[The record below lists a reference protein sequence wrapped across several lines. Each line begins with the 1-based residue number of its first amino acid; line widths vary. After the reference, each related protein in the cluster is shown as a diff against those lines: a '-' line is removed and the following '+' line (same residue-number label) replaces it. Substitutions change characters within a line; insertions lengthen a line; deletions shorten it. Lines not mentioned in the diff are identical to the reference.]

1 MNENRKKLEIS
12 GLLLIDKPLGFSS
25 NQALS
30 KIKWIFS
37 AKKAGHT
44 GTLDPLATG
53 LLPICFGEATKFS
66 SHLLNSEKTYEA
78 SIKLGWKSSTGDAEG
93 KLTESKIISL
103 SLEKLQKELKSF
115 IGLSKQTPPM
125 FSALKYNGQPLY
137 KLAREGVKIE
147 RQEREIN
154 ISELILL
161 NYSKNIIKIEVTCSK
176 GTYIRTL
183 AEDIAN
189 KLGMDGYLTELR
201 RTKIGKLNINE
212 AFSIENISTLSSD
225 KRKSCIK
232 PTEVLVDRYP
242 KLILLDSEVDF
253 IKNGQPIKLKKKLN
267 TEIYTLFTKSKAF
280 IGLGEID
287 SNNLLKVVRLISTN
301 IN

>member
-189 KLGMDGYLTELR
+189 KLGMEGYLTELR

-242 KLILLDSEVDF
+242 KLSLLDSEVDF

>member
-115 IGLSKQTPPM
+115 VGLSKQTPPM

-147 RQEREIN
+147 RQEREID
-154 ISELILL
+154 ISKLILL

-189 KLGMDGYLTELR
+189 KLGMEGYLTELR

-242 KLILLDSEVDF
+242 KLSLLDSEVDF

>member
-1 MNENRKKLEIS
+1 MSKNKEKLKIN

-93 KLTESKIISL
+93 KLTESKIISISLDKLEEVL
-103 SLEKLQKELKSF
+103 SLF
-115 IGLSKQTPPM
+115 VGLSNQTPPM
-125 FSALKYNGQPLY
+125 FSALKHKGQPLY

-147 RQEREIN
+147 RQQRQIK
-154 ISELILL
+154 ISDLKLL
-161 NYSKNIIKIEVTCSK
+161 RYDKNIIKFKVSCSK
-176 GTYIRTL
+176 GTYVRTL

-189 KLGMDGYLTELR
+189 KLGMDGYLIDLR
-201 RTKIGKLNINE
+201 RTKIGNLSVQDALSLDKIE
-212 AFSIENISTLSSD
+212 ALSAV
-225 KRKSCIK
+225 KRNDFIK
-232 PTEVLVDRYP
+232 PTEALVDDYP
-242 KLILLDSEVDF
+242 KIFLTESEENL
-253 IKNGQPIKLKKKLN
+253 IKNGQPIQFPKKVN
-267 TEIYTLFTKSKAF
+267 SEIYRLLSKSSAF

-287 SNNLLKVVRLISTN
+287 SNNLLKAVRLISTN
-301 IN
+301 LN

>member
-1 MNENRKKLEIS
+1 MSKNKEKLKIN

-37 AKKAGHT
+37 AQKAGHT

-53 LLPICFGEATKFS
+53 LLPICLGEATKFS

-93 KLTESKIISL
+93 KLTESKIISISLNKLEEVL
-103 SLEKLQKELKSF
+103 SSF
-115 IGLSKQTPPM
+115 VGLSNQTPPM
-125 FSALKYNGQPLY
+125 FSALKHKGQPLY
-137 KLAREGVKIE
+137 KLAREGVRIE
-147 RQEREIN
+147 RQQREIK
-154 ISELILL
+154 ISELKLL
-161 NYSKNIIKIEVTCSK
+161 SYENNIIKFAVSCSK

-189 KLGMDGYLTELR
+189 KLGMDGYLIDLR
-201 RTKIGKLNINE
+201 RTKIGNLNVENALGLDKIE
-212 AFSIENISTLSSD
+212 SLSIV
-225 KRKSCIK
+225 KRNDFIK
-232 PTEVLVDRYP
+232 PTEVLVDEYP
-242 KLILLDSEVDF
+242 KIILIESEENL
-253 IKNGQPIKLKKKLN
+253 IKNGQPIQFPKKVN
-267 TEIYTLFTKSKAF
+267 SEIYRLLSKSSAF

-287 SNNLLKVVRLISTN
+287 SKNLLKAVRLLSTN
-301 IN
+301 LN

>member
-154 ISELILL
+154 ILELILL

-189 KLGMDGYLTELR
+189 KLGMDGYLIELR

-212 AFSIENISTLSSD
+212 AFSIENIWTLSSD

-242 KLILLDSEVDF
+242 KLSLLDSEVDF
-253 IKNGQPIKLKKKLN
+253 IKNGQPIKRKKKLN

-280 IGLGEID
+280 IGLGKID

>member
-147 RQEREIN
+147 RQEREID
-154 ISELILL
+154 ISKLILL

-189 KLGMDGYLTELR
+189 KLGMDGYLIELR

-242 KLILLDSEVDF
+242 KLSLLDSEVDF

-267 TEIYTLFTKSKAF
+267 TEIYTLFTKSKVF

>member
-147 RQEREIN
+147 RQEREID
-154 ISELILL
+154 ISKLILL

-189 KLGMDGYLTELR
+189 KLGMEGYLTELR

-242 KLILLDSEVDF
+242 KLSLLDSEVDF

-267 TEIYTLFTKSKAF
+267 TEIYTLFTKSKVF

-287 SNNLLKVVRLISTN
+287 SNNLLKAVRLISTN
-301 IN
+301 LN

>member
-154 ISELILL
+154 ILELILL

-212 AFSIENISTLSSD
+212 AFSIENISILSSD

-242 KLILLDSEVDF
+242 KLSLLDSEVDF

-267 TEIYTLFTKSKAF
+267 TEIYTLFTKSKVF

>member
-147 RQEREIN
+147 RQEREID
-154 ISELILL
+154 ISKLILL

-189 KLGMDGYLTELR
+189 KLGMEGYLTELR

-242 KLILLDSEVDF
+242 KLSLLDSEVDF

>member
-1 MNENRKKLEIS
+1 MSENRKKQEIS

-161 NYSKNIIKIEVTCSK
+161 NYSKDIIKIEVRCSK

>member
-154 ISELILL
+154 ILELILL

-183 AEDIAN
+183 AEDIAS
-189 KLGMDGYLTELR
+189 KLGMDGYLTQLR

-253 IKNGQPIKLKKKLN
+253 IKNGQPIKCKKKLN
-267 TEIYTLFTKSKAF
+267 TEIYTLFTKNKAF

>member
-147 RQEREIN
+147 RQEREID
-154 ISELILL
+154 ISKLILL

-242 KLILLDSEVDF
+242 KLSLLDSEVDL

-267 TEIYTLFTKSKAF
+267 TEIYTLFTKSKVF

>member
-12 GLLLIDKPLGFSS
+12 GFLLIDKPLGFSS

-189 KLGMDGYLTELR
+189 KLGMEGYLTELR

-242 KLILLDSEVDF
+242 KLSLLDSEVDF

-280 IGLGEID
+280 IGLGKID

>member
-147 RQEREIN
+147 RQEREID
-154 ISELILL
+154 ISKLILL

-189 KLGMDGYLTELR
+189 KLGMEGYLTELR

-242 KLILLDSEVDF
+242 KLSLLDSEVDF

-267 TEIYTLFTKSKAF
+267 TEIYTLFTKSKVF

>member
-147 RQEREIN
+147 RQEREID
-154 ISELILL
+154 ISKLILL

-189 KLGMDGYLTELR
+189 KLGMEGYLIELR

-242 KLILLDSEVDF
+242 KLSLLDSEVDF

-267 TEIYTLFTKSKAF
+267 TEIYTLFTKSKVF

>member
-147 RQEREIN
+147 RQEREID
-154 ISELILL
+154 ISKLILL

-176 GTYIRTL
+176 GTYIRSL

-212 AFSIENISTLSSD
+212 AFSIENISTLSPD

-267 TEIYTLFTKSKAF
+267 TEIYTLFTKSKGF
-280 IGLGEID
+280 IGLGEIE

>member
-78 SIKLGWKSSTGDAEG
+78 SIKLGWKSSTGGAEG

-147 RQEREIN
+147 RQEREID
-154 ISELILL
+154 ISKLILL

-189 KLGMDGYLTELR
+189 KLGMEGYLTELR

-242 KLILLDSEVDF
+242 KLSLLDSEVDF

-267 TEIYTLFTKSKAF
+267 TEIYTLFTKSKVF

>member
-154 ISELILL
+154 ILELILL

-189 KLGMDGYLTELR
+189 KLGMEGYLTELR

-242 KLILLDSEVDF
+242 KLSLLDSEVDF

-267 TEIYTLFTKSKAF
+267 TEIYTLFTKSKVF

>member
-1 MNENRKKLEIS
+1 MSKNKEKLKIN

-78 SIKLGWKSSTGDAEG
+78 TIKLGWKSSTGDAEG
-93 KLTESKIISL
+93 KLTESKIILL
-103 SLEKLQKELKSF
+103 SLKKLKKELKSF

-125 FSALKYNGQPLY
+125 FSALKYHGQPLY
-137 KLAREGVKIE
+137 KLARDGVKIE

-154 ISELILL
+154 IYELILL

-183 AEDIAN
+183 AEDIAK
-189 KLGMDGYLTELR
+189 KLGMDGYLIKLR

-212 AFSIENISTLSSD
+212 AFSLENIGTLSFE
-225 KRKSCIK
+225 KRKSCLK
-232 PTEVLVDRYP
+232 PTEVLVERYP

-267 TEIYTLFTKSKAF
+267 TQIYTLFTKSKAF

>member
-1 MNENRKKLEIS
+1 MSKNKEKLKIN

-30 KIKWIFS
+30 KIKWIYS

-93 KLTESKIISL
+93 KLTESKIISISLNKLEEVL
-103 SLEKLQKELKSF
+103 SSF
-115 IGLSKQTPPM
+115 VGLSNQTPPM
-125 FSALKYNGQPLY
+125 FSALKHKGQPLY
-137 KLAREGVKIE
+137 KLAREGVRIE
-147 RQEREIN
+147 RQQREIK
-154 ISELILL
+154 ISELKLL
-161 NYSKNIIKIEVTCSK
+161 SYENNIIKFAVSCSK

-189 KLGMDGYLTELR
+189 KLGMDGYLIDLR
-201 RTKIGKLNINE
+201 RTKIGNLNVQNALSLDKIE
-212 AFSIENISTLSSD
+212 AISAD
-225 KRKSCIK
+225 KRNDFIM
-232 PTEVLVDRYP
+232 PTEALVGEYP
-242 KLILLDSEVDF
+242 KIILTESEENF
-253 IKNGQPIKLKKKLN
+253 IKNGQQIQLPKKVN
-267 TEIYTLFTKSKAF
+267 PEIYRLFSKNSTF

-287 SNNLLKVVRLISTN
+287 SKNLLKAVRLISTN
-301 IN
+301 LN

>member
-161 NYSKNIIKIEVTCSK
+161 NYSKNIIRIEVTCSK

-212 AFSIENISTLSSD
+212 AFSIENISILSSD

-232 PTEVLVDRYP
+232 PTEVLVDKYP

-267 TEIYTLFTKSKAF
+267 IQIYTLFTKSKAF

>member
-189 KLGMDGYLTELR
+189 KLGMEGYLTELR

-242 KLILLDSEVDF
+242 KLSLLDSEVDF

-267 TEIYTLFTKSKAF
+267 TEIYTLFTKSKVF

>member
-1 MNENRKKLEIS
+1 MDKKEKKLEIN
-12 GLLLIDKPLGFSS
+12 GLLLFDKPLGFSS

-93 KLTESKIISL
+93 KLIKSKTNSFT
-103 SLEKLQKELKSF
+103 LENLQDVLDSF
-115 IGLSKQTPPM
+115 IGISYQTPPM
-125 FSALKYNGQPLY
+125 FSALKHKGKPLY
-137 KLAREGVKIE
+137 KFAREGVKVKI
-147 RQEREIN
+147 QERKIN
-154 ISELILL
+154 VSKLILL
-161 NYSKNIIKIEVTCSK
+161 KKEKNMIKIEVTCSK

-183 AEDIAN
+183 GENIAE
-189 KLGMDGYLTELR
+189 KLGTNGYLIDLR
-201 RTKIGKLNINE
+201 RTKIGDLSVQN
-212 AFSIENISTLSSD
+212 AFALDKIENLT
-225 KRKSCIK
+225 
-232 PTEVLVDRYP
+232 PTERKACLRPTETLVKRYP
-242 KLILLDSEVDF
+242 EIILSDTQVKH
-253 IKNGQPIKLKKKLN
+253 IKNGQSVKLLSKIDAQ
-267 TEIYTLFTKSKAF
+267 IYALFTESKVF
-280 IGLGEID
+280 FGIGQID
-287 SNNLLKVVRLISTN
+287 NDYLLKAVRLISTN

>member
-1 MNENRKKLEIS
+1 MSKNKEKLKIN

-93 KLTESKIISL
+93 KLAESKIISISLDKL
-103 SLEKLQKELKSF
+103 SDVLSWF
-115 IGLSKQTPPM
+115 VGLSNQTPPM
-125 FSALKYNGQPLY
+125 FSALKHKGQPLY

-147 RQEREIN
+147 RQQREIK
-154 ISELILL
+154 ISELKIL
-161 NYSKNIIKIEVTCSK
+161 NYENNIIKFEVSCSK

-189 KLGMDGYLTELR
+189 KLGMDGYLIDLR
-201 RTKIGKLNINE
+201 RTKIGNLNVQDALSLDKIH
-212 AFSIENISTLSSD
+212 ALSIV
-225 KRKSCIK
+225 KRNNFIR
-232 PTEVLVDRYP
+232 PTEVLVDEYP
-242 KLILLDSEVDF
+242 KITLIESEENL
-253 IKNGQPIKLKKKLN
+253 IKNGQPIQLTKKVN
-267 TEIYTLFTKSKAF
+267 AEIYRLFSKNNAF
-280 IGLGEID
+280 IGLGGID
-287 SNNLLKVVRLISTN
+287 IKN
-301 IN
+301 

>member
-1 MNENRKKLEIS
+1 MSENRKKLEIS

-189 KLGMDGYLTELR
+189 KLGMDGYLIELR

-267 TEIYTLFTKSKAF
+267 TEIYTLFTKSKVF

>member
-103 SLEKLQKELKSF
+103 SLDKLQKELKSF

-147 RQEREIN
+147 RQEREID
-154 ISELILL
+154 ISKLILL

-189 KLGMDGYLTELR
+189 KLGMDGYLTQLR

-267 TEIYTLFTKSKAF
+267 TEIYTLFTKNKAF

>member
-147 RQEREIN
+147 RQEREID
-154 ISELILL
+154 ISKLILL

-242 KLILLDSEVDF
+242 KLSLLDSEVDF

-267 TEIYTLFTKSKAF
+267 TEIYTLFTKSKDF

-287 SNNLLKVVRLISTN
+287 TNNLLKVVRLISTN

>member
-125 FSALKYNGQPLY
+125 FAALKYNGQPRY

-147 RQEREIN
+147 RQEREID
-154 ISELILL
+154 ISKLILL

-189 KLGMDGYLTELR
+189 KLGMEGYLIELR
-201 RTKIGKLNINE
+201 GTKIGKLNINE
-212 AFSIENISTLSSD
+212 AFSIENILTLSSD

-242 KLILLDSEVDF
+242 KLSLLDSEVDF

>member
-147 RQEREIN
+147 RQEREID
-154 ISELILL
+154 ISKLILL

-189 KLGMDGYLTELR
+189 KLGMDGYLIELR

>member
-1 MNENRKKLEIS
+1 MSENKKKLKID

-66 SHLLNSEKTYEA
+66 SHLLNLEKTYEA
-78 SIKLGWKSSTGDAEG
+78 SIKLGWKSTTGDAEG
-93 KLTESKIISL
+93 KLMESKIISISLDKLEEVL
-103 SLEKLQKELKSF
+103 SSF
-115 IGLSKQTPPM
+115 IGLSNQTPPM
-125 FSALKYNGQPLY
+125 FSALKHKGQPLY

-147 RQEREIN
+147 RQQRQIK
-154 ISELILL
+154 ISDLKLL
-161 NYSKNIIKIEVTCSK
+161 RYDKNIIKFEVSCSK
-176 GTYIRTL
+176 GTYVRTL

-189 KLGMDGYLTELR
+189 KLGMDGYLIDLR
-201 RTKIGKLNINE
+201 RTKIGNLNVQDALSLDKIE
-212 AFSIENISTLSSD
+212 ALSAV
-225 KRKSCIK
+225 KRNDFIK
-232 PTEVLVDRYP
+232 PTEALVDDYP
-242 KLILLDSEVDF
+242 KIFLTESEENL
-253 IKNGQPIKLKKKLN
+253 IKNGQPIQFPKKVN
-267 TEIYTLFTKSKAF
+267 SEIYRLLSKSSAF

-287 SNNLLKVVRLISTN
+287 SNNLLKAVRLISTN
-301 IN
+301 LN

>member
-1 MNENRKKLEIS
+1 MSKNKEKLKIN

-37 AKKAGHT
+37 AQKAGHT

-53 LLPICFGEATKFS
+53 LLPICLGEATKFS

-93 KLTESKIISL
+93 KLTESKIISISLDKLEEVL
-103 SLEKLQKELKSF
+103 SSF
-115 IGLSKQTPPM
+115 VGLSNQIPPM
-125 FSALKYNGQPLY
+125 FSALKHKGQPLY

-147 RQEREIN
+147 RQQREIK
-154 ISELILL
+154 ISELKLL
-161 NYSKNIIKIEVTCSK
+161 RYQKNIIKFAVSCSK

-189 KLGMDGYLTELR
+189 KLGMDGYLIDLR
-201 RTKIGKLNINE
+201 RTKIGNLNVQDALSLDKIE
-212 AFSIENISTLSSD
+212 ALSAD
-225 KRKSCIK
+225 KRNDFIMA
-232 PTEVLVDRYP
+232 TEVLVDEYP
-242 KLILLDSEVDF
+242 KIILTESEENF
-253 IKNGQPIKLKKKLN
+253 IKNGQQIKLPKKIN
-267 TEIYTLFTKSKAF
+267 PEIYRLFSKNSGF
-280 IGLGEID
+280 IGLGEIE
-287 SNNLLKVVRLISTN
+287 SKNLLKAVRLISTN
-301 IN
+301 LN

>member
-1 MNENRKKLEIS
+1 MSENKKKLKIN

-66 SHLLNSEKTYEA
+66 SHLLNLEKTYEA
-78 SIKLGWKSSTGDAEG
+78 SIKLGWKSTTGDAEG
-93 KLTESKIISL
+93 KLTESKIISISLDKLEEVL
-103 SLEKLQKELKSF
+103 SSF
-115 IGLSKQTPPM
+115 VGLSNQTPPM
-125 FSALKYNGQPLY
+125 FSALKHKGQPLY

-147 RQEREIN
+147 RQQRQIK
-154 ISELILL
+154 ISDLKLL
-161 NYSKNIIKIEVTCSK
+161 RYDKNIIKFKVSCSK
-176 GTYIRTL
+176 GTYVRTL

-189 KLGMDGYLTELR
+189 KLGMDGYLIDLR
-201 RTKIGKLNINE
+201 RTKIGNLNIQDALSFDKIE
-212 AFSIENISTLSSD
+212 ALSAD
-225 KRKSCIK
+225 KRNDFIK
-232 PTEVLVDRYP
+232 PTEALVDDYP
-242 KLILLDSEVDF
+242 KIFLTESEENL
-253 IKNGQPIKLKKKLN
+253 IKNGQPIQFPKKVN
-267 TEIYTLFTKSKAF
+267 SEIYRLLSKSSAF

-287 SNNLLKVVRLISTN
+287 SNNLLKAVRLISTN
-301 IN
+301 LN

>member
-1 MNENRKKLEIS
+1 MSENRKKLEIS

-147 RQEREIN
+147 RQEREID
-154 ISELILL
+154 ISKLILL

-189 KLGMDGYLTELR
+189 KLGMEGYLTELR

-242 KLILLDSEVDF
+242 KLSLLDSEVDF
-253 IKNGQPIKLKKKLN
+253 IKNGQPIKRKKKLN